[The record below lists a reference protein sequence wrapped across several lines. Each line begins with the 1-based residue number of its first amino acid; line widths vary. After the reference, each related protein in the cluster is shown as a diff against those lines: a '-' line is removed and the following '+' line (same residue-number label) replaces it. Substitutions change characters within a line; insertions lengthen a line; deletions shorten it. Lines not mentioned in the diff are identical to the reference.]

1 MSTNSSPPASNT
13 LLLRRQLTE
22 LTKRPV
28 EGFSAGSYPRNLPQC
43 FQRSRPDSYLR
54 EGLVDDNNLY
64 EWEVM
69 IIGFALSSSFASPAW
84 FCNFVLSHANL

>member
-1 MSTNSSPPASNT
+1 MTSTPSTASNT

-28 EGFSAGSYPRNLPQC
+28 EGFSAGTVHSPWAAAILHDAEQLFFP
-43 FQRSRPDSYLR
+43 PK
-54 EGLVDDNNLY
+54 GLVDDNNLY

-69 IIGFALSSSFASPAW
+69 IIGCVRVSL
-84 FCNFVLSHANL
+84 